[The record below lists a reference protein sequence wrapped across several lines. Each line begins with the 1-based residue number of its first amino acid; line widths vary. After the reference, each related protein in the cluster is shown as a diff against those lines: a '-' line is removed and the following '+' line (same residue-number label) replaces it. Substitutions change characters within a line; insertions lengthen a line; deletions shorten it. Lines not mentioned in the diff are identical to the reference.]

1 MRTRIRDFRKTICL
15 VTAAALLTAGVA
27 NAGPREQAKRLHDRL
42 TGVPPTA
49 AVLDSMTSMIEA
61 NDAIGA
67 AMLAMDN
74 PAFYNTTVRQLAAP
88 WTNRERSVYVELNDT
103 IATVIGLIRDDLP
116 FDQALYSDTVYVGT
130 PNATGIPYSHTDNDH
145 YVDLDLNRVDLS
157 DPNNLAPQ
165 TQSSLQGTQLG
176 AMQTAGILTTRGF
189 AEAYLVA
196 GTNRAAVRFAAL
208 NMMCLDQEDLRDLT
222 AHPDRIRQDVT
233 RSPGGDSNIFLN
245 DCLTCHTGLDAMAG
259 GFAYYDFDEDQQRL
273 VYTDGQVQAKYLRDA
288 GTFPFGYETV
298 DDSWIDYWRT
308 GPNAYVG
315 WNAAGNGSGNG
326 AKSVGMEI
334 GQTRQFA
341 MCQVRNVFE
350 QVCYRSPNGPTD
362 EQAVESIA
370 TAFELNQRSMKR
382 IYAEVGAYCMG
393 Q

>member
-1 MRTRIRDFRKTICL
+1 MRSRIRDFRKSICL
-15 VTAAALLTAGVA
+15 VTVAALLTAGTA

-42 TGVPPTA
+42 TGVPPTT
-49 AVLDSMTSMIEA
+49 AVLDSMTNMIEA
-61 NDAIGA
+61 NNAIGA

-88 WTNRERSVYVELNDT
+88 WTNRERSVYVDLNDT
-103 IATVIGLIRDDLP
+103 IATVIGIIRDDLP
-116 FDQALYSDTVYVGT
+116 FDEVLYSDTIYVGT

-157 DPNNLAPQ
+157 DPNNLAPR
-165 TQSSLQGTQLG
+165 TQSSLAGTQLG
-176 AMQTAGILTTRGF
+176 AMETAGILTTRGF

-259 GFAYYDFDEDQQRL
+259 GFAYYDFDENLQRL
-273 VYTDGQVQAKYLRDA
+273 IYSDGAVQQKYLRDA

-298 DDSWIDYWRT
+298 DDSWINYWRS
-308 GPNAYVG
+308 GPNAYIG
-315 WNAAGNGSGNG
+315 WNAPGGGSGNG
-326 AKSVGMEI
+326 AKSLGMEI
-334 GQTRQFA
+334 AQTRQFA
-341 MCQVRNVFE
+341 MCQVKNVFE
-350 QVCYRSPNGPTD
+350 QVCFRSPNGPAD
-362 EQAVESIA
+362 EQAVDSIA
-370 TAFELNQRSMKR
+370 TAFETNQRSMKR

>member
-15 VTAAALLTAGVA
+15 VTAAAILTAGA
-27 NAGPREQAKRLHDRL
+27 ATAGPREQAKRLHDRL
-42 TGVPPTA
+42 TGVPPTT

-88 WTNRERSVYVELNDT
+88 WTNRERSVYVELNDA
-103 IATVIGLIRDDLP
+103 IATVIGIIRDDLP

-196 GTNRAAVRFAAL
+196 GTNRAAIRFAAL

-259 GFAYYDFDEDQQRL
+259 GFAYYDFDPDLQRL
-273 VYTDGQVQAKYLRDA
+273 VYTDGQVQPKYLRDA

-298 DDSWIDYWRT
+298 DDSWINYWRT

-315 WNAAGNGSGNG
+315 WNAPGNGTGNG

-334 GQTRQFA
+334 AQTRQFA
-341 MCQVRNVFE
+341 MCQVKNVFE
-350 QVCYRSPNGPTD
+350 QVCYRSPNGPAD
-362 EQAVESIA
+362 EQAVENIA
-370 TAFELNQRSMKR
+370 TAFETNQRSMKR

>member
-1 MRTRIRDFRKTICL
+1 MRTRISDFRKAICL
-15 VTAAALLTAGVA
+15 MTATALFAAGTAT
-27 NAGPREQAKRLHDRL
+27 AGPREQAKRLHDRL
-42 TGVPPTA
+42 TGVPPA
-49 AVLDSMTSMIEA
+49 PAVLDSMTTMIEA
-61 NDAIGA
+61 DDAIGA

-88 WTNRERSVYVELNDT
+88 WTNRERSVYVDLNDT
-103 IATVIGLIRDDLP
+103 IATVIGIIRDDLP
-116 FDQALYSDTVYVGT
+116 FDQVLYGDIVYVGT

-145 YVDLDLNRVDLS
+145 YLDLDLNRIDLS
-157 DPNNLAPQ
+157 DPANLASQ
-165 TQSSLQGTQLG
+165 TQSSLQDTQLG
-176 AMQTAGILTTRGF
+176 AMQTAGILTSRGF

-208 NMMCLDQEDLRDLT
+208 NMICLDQEDLRDLT

-245 DCLTCHTGLDAMAG
+245 DCLTCHTGLDALAG
-259 GFAYYDFDEDQQRL
+259 GFAYYDFDEELQRL

-298 DDSWIDYWRT
+298 DDSWINYWRT
-308 GPNAYVG
+308 GPNEYIG
-315 WNAAGNGSGNG
+315 WNAPGAGTGSG

-334 GQTRQFA
+334 AQTRQFA
-341 MCQVRNVFE
+341 MCQVKNVFE
-350 QVCYRSPNGPTD
+350 QLCYRSPNGTAD
-362 EQAVESIA
+362 EQAVENIA
-370 TAFELNQRSMKR
+370 TVFESNQRSMKR